1 MALITFVVWENA
13 VNKTSQVATLWVL
26 SGVLWLGSLA
36 ALVYFVMPV
45 LELSVLALPVGLLLA
60 AAGVSLLALNRSQH
74 HAEEASREVSRIKRT
89 LQESHLKIERFE
101 YEGKQSAELRRL
113 VLSSAQEKDLALRN
127 MANAL
132 NTAMAEVQSLCTS
145 SQPDALE
152 RIREKSEL
160 MQRYADDLKVLA
172 RLELKSELPR
182 AENINLLTVLEGF
195 CEEWQRYGKGYRTR
209 VKFEHQ
215 EDQLPLVSDVNWL
228 HSLLTRVVYS
238 LMRMNEGGLVQVH
251 LIGYIDA
258 ELGEALRIRISADG
272 RHFEP
277 DQLSNVLTH
286 YTSVIDEGRD
296 VGPGLSLVVGRRL
309 AQMLGGS
316 LDVLDGE
323 KGTEVLVVLPR
334 KQNNWQETD
343 VLG

>member
-1 MALITFVVWENA
+1 M
-13 VNKTSQVATLWVL
+13 NKSSQVATLWVI
-26 SGVLWLGSLA
+26 SGVLWLGSLV
-36 ALVYFVMPV
+36 ALVYFAMPV
-45 LELSVLALPVGLLLA
+45 LEIPVLALPVGLLLA

-113 VLSSAQEKDLALRN
+113 VLSSAQEKDLALKN

-182 AENINLLTVLEGF
+182 TEKINLLTVLEGF
-195 CEEWQRYGKGYRTR
+195 CEEWLRYGKEYHTR
-209 VKFEHQ
+209 VRFEHQ

-258 ELGEALRIRISADG
+258 ELGEALRIRVSAEG
-272 RHFEP
+272 RHLEP

-286 YTSVIDEGRD
+286 YTSVIDKGRD

-309 AQMLGGS
+309 AQMLGGN
-316 LDVLDGE
+316 LDVLDGD

-343 VLG
+343 VFG

>member
-1 MALITFVVWENA
+1 LVWENA
-13 VNKTSQVATLWVL
+13 VNKSSQVATFWVI
-26 SGVLWLGSLA
+26 SGLFWLASLA
-36 ALVYFVMPV
+36 GLVYFT
-45 LELSVLALPVGLLLA
+45 LGLLETTILA
-60 AAGVSLLALNRSQH
+60 GLVAIWVVAAGFSLLTLNRSQNQ
-74 HAEEASREVSRIKRT
+74 ADEAFREVSKVKRT
-89 LQESHLKIERFE
+89 LQESHLRIERFE

-113 VLSSAQEKDLALRN
+113 VLSSAQEKDLALKN

-132 NTAMAEVQSLCTS
+132 NTAMAEVKSLCTS

-172 RLELKSELPR
+172 RLELKSELPM

-195 CEEWQRYGKGYRTR
+195 CEEWQRYGKGYKMR

-238 LMRMNEGGLVQVH
+238 LMRMNDGGLVQVH

-258 ELGEALRIRISADG
+258 ELGEALRIRIDAEG
-272 RHFEP
+272 RHLSPE
-277 DQLSNVLTH
+277 QLSNVLTH
-286 YTSVIDEGRD
+286 YTSVMDEGRD
-296 VGPGLSLVVGRRL
+296 VGPGLSLVVARRL
-309 AQMLGGS
+309 AQMLGGN
-316 LDVLDGE
+316 LDVLNSIE
-323 KGTEVLVVLPR
+323 GTEVLVVLPR
-334 KQNNWQETD
+334 RQHHWQED
-343 VLG
+343 GEFG